1 MSGNYDIVLR
11 TLERISTSND
21 LKLAYQFIDKP
32 LVSDEMHRL
41 KKEIGKKD
49 QEWFNSVIE
58 NLRLF
63 CLIVYLEK
71 KEPINVDIE
80 RDYKLLSLNKKIM
93 YNVDGLEHILTLIWR
108 MKNHEVLTSINQF
121 NADRARKREQSK
133 VQRNEQYANVLT
145 NLGNP
150 NDWNEAHPDLVEH
163 FRVNS
168 SKREA
173 QRIIAKN
180 KANEN
185 ELTKRIWENAP
196 TQAKEYKSNYPT
208 RKALLNALKASKND
222 LYQPSK
228 KSTRRIRFENEE
240 RVEKISGPKHISS
253 TLKQHNNVHTSTLMG
268 NEYVP
273 QIATIK
279 KGGRK
284 LHRKHKT
291 HRARR
296 Q

>member
-1 MSGNYDIVLR
+1 MSGNYDIIIR
-11 TLERISTSND
+11 TLDQISKSND

-133 VQRNEQYANVLT
+133 VQRNEQYANVLK

-173 QRIIAKN
+173 QRIIARN
-180 KANEN
+180 KANEM
-185 ELTKRIWENAP
+185 TKRIGE
-196 TQAKEYKSNYPT
+196 
-208 RKALLNALKASKND
+208 NALKQANPYKNKY
-222 LYQPSK
+222 L
-228 KSTRRIRFENEE
+228 
-240 RVEKISGPKHISS
+240 VEKISGPKDISS
-253 TLKQHNNVHTSTLMG
+253 ILKQRNNVHTSTLMG
-268 NEYVP
+268 NEYAP
-273 QIATIK
+273 QIAAIK

-284 LHRKHKT
+284 LHRKRKT